1 MEEPMSSYDAR
12 LRLNGE
18 SGLPLGVEVDLT
30 DGRMKVRSGRR
41 ELADWE
47 VDQIRVSALQDGFH
61 VRAEGEEV
69 ILNVSDDARFAIE
82 LGLRTAYPG
91 LRRRMSALMRDDT
104 DV

>member
-12 LRLNGE
+12 LRLNGDT
-18 SGLPLGVEVDLT
+18 GLPLGVEVDLT
-30 DGRMKVRSGRR
+30 DGRMRVRSGPN

-47 VDQIRVSALQDGFH
+47 IDQIRVSALQDGFH

-69 ILNVSDDARFAIE
+69 ILNVTDEAKFAIE

-91 LRRRMSALMRDDT
+91 LRRRMSALMRDDV
-104 DV
+104 DL

>member
-12 LRLNGE
+12 LKVSGE

-30 DGRMKVRSGRR
+30 DGHMRLKTGGT

-47 VDQIRVSALQDGFH
+47 IDHIRVSALQDGFH

-69 ILNVSDDARFAIE
+69 ILNVTDDARFAIE

-91 LRRRMSALMRDDT
+91 LRRRMSALMRNDT
-104 DV
+104 EM